1 MVKKSVRR
9 LAVFLFALLISAAA
23 LFFHMYTSSQDSSS
37 SVMYASS
44 RDGFSGAY
52 SLLEEE
58 AWKNTM
64 AERIASAIKC
74 VENVEDVSINTEAE
88 LVEVNITMAGSPH
101 LLPDVREPIERLV
114 DAAFPGAAVDFT
126 ESDSEN

>member
-1 MVKKSVRR
+1 MGTIKKKR
-9 LAVFLFALLISAAA
+9 LIVFLSLLLIGAA

-114 DAAFPGAAVDFT
+114 DAAFPGAAVDFM
-126 ESDSEN
+126 EPDSKK